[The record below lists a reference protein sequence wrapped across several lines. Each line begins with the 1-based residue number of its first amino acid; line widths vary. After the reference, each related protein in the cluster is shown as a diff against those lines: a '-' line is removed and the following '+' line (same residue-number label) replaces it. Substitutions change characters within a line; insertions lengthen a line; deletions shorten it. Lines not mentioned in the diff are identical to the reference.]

1 MYSIKMRDSLF
12 SRAVHCETNSTLNSR
27 SPQLPLSSFSSLSSG
42 PSPMPFRNH
51 HRALEKAGM
60 LSPLSVGPERWREAV
75 ILMKLQNAFSK
86 PPVSLSWHKLPSL
99 GGFNMVYTL
108 PGCCCCN
115 SLPGW
120 CKQSFACKSVLPL
133 LAFIYCHLLYTA

>member
-1 MYSIKMRDSLF
+1 MRDSIF

-51 HRALEKAGM
+51 HRALAKAGM

-86 PPVSLSWHKLPSL
+86 PPVSLS
-99 GGFNMVYTL
+99 
-108 PGCCCCN
+108 
-115 SLPGW
+115 
-120 CKQSFACKSVLPL
+120 
-133 LAFIYCHLLYTA
+133 